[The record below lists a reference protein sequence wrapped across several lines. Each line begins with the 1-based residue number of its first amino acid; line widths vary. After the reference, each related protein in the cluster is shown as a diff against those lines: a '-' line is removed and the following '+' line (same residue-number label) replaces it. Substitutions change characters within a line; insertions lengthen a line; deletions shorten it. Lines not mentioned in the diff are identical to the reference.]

1 MKTKGHSWD
10 ATIPVLRLAIPAC
23 RENRLAQSNTPF
35 YAEIQAL
42 DENFWQ
48 YYYAY
53 QRDWLERG
61 QINFQAVQSLWDIL
75 NNVYDNLDDLN
86 IKLEE
91 LTPALELVETMNTLA
106 NDVQKKGA
114 PTEAGIVFSG
124 TRQEYEA
131 IGSGLLDKLYE
142 LEPHIN
148 AARQRLIQM
157 AHE

>member
-1 MKTKGHSWD
+1 MALTD
-10 ATIPVLRLAIPAC
+10 A
-23 RENRLAQSNTPF
+23 PF
-35 YAEIQAL
+35 YREIVAL

-91 LTPALELVETMNTLA
+91 LTPALEVVEAMNTMA
-106 NDVQKKGA
+106 NDVQKAGEA
-114 PTEAGIVFSG
+114 TEAAIIFSG
-124 TRQEYEA
+124 TRQQYEA
-131 IGSGLLDKLYE
+131 IGNG
-142 LEPHIN
+142 
-148 AARQRLIQM
+148 
-157 AHE
+157 